1 MPLAMVVTVFVV
13 NMSGNFLLVSKLDWI
28 VLAYVAASGN
38 LAQVRRIRW
47 AGARVDGSPDQ
58 LAASTASLGL
68 RNGLKRPTNP
78 PADAEL
84 ERPLQ
89 QQGEPT

>member
-13 NMSGNFLLVSKLDWI
+13 NMSGNFLLVSKLDWV
-28 VLAYVAASGN
+28 VLAYVAASAN

-47 AGARVDGSPDQ
+47 AGARVDGSPDP

-68 RNGLKRPTNP
+68 QDGLKRPTYP

-84 ERPLQ
+84 EGRLQ